1 MARSRR
7 KHLGKFIGAQDKKK
21 SLSYKIDRAQRERIG
36 HNSFLPTS
44 AVNASVNEKC
54 SQTTH

>member
-21 SLSYKIDRAQRERIG
+21 SLSYKIDRAQRQRIG
-36 HNSFLPTS
+36 QNSALPTS
-44 AVNASVNEKC
+44 AVNASVN
-54 SQTTH
+54 